1 MKSQITRKALVIVL
15 AVASLLAACSPESII
30 TGSSTKVE
38 QAAHNFVVET
48 CPKSDGVHCDLMG
61 Q

>member
-1 MKSQITRKALVIVL
+1 MKSQITRKALIIIL
-15 AVASLLAACSPESII
+15 AVASLLAACSPETVI
-30 TGSSTKVE
+30 TGKSTNVE
-38 QAAHNFVVET
+38 QAVHNFVVET